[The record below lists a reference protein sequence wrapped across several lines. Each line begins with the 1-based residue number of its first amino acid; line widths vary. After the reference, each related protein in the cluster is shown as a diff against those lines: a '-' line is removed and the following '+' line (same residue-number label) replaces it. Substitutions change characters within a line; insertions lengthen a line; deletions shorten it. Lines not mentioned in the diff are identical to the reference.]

1 MKKKYFAPE
10 MDEVM
15 VDEPVVLD
23 TEVGSG
29 EESGVNNQ
37 EGGESL

>member
-15 VDEPVVLD
+15 VDEPIVLD
-23 TEVGSG
+23 TEVGSS